1 MAQKIKKTNIFLA
14 LFLSLLTAILGAGIF
29 GLIYG
34 FGYYIYLLSAFQIYL
49 TCVVFLKF
57 IKKIRWWHVLIAL
70 IWGTILSFVLS
81 MLAVCVCEA
90 IFISKDFSYPFVD
103 SFKLL
108 LELWKT
114 DADVQAIMLDRM
126 TQILAMI
133 LIGGAII
140 GIVVI
145 ISTKRQKRLI
155 AQSAETQAPIKQS
168 KKVKAEKN
176 NILDG
181 VYFAIYTY
189 MKSAFDNFA
198 NTKDNETFKVDLKN
212 IVLKYKLN
220 NLQEPTKTELTKL
233 INKNLEKS
241 VGIDKKINETILKFI
256 K

>member
-1 MAQKIKKTNIFLA
+1 
-14 LFLSLLTAILGAGIF
+14 
-29 GLIYG
+29 
-34 FGYYIYLLSAFQIYL
+34 
-49 TCVVFLKF
+49 
-57 IKKIRWWHVLIAL
+57 
-70 IWGTILSFVLS
+70 

-114 DADVQAIMLDRM
+114 DADVKAIMLDRM

-145 ISTKRQKRLI
+145 ISTKRQKKLI

-176 NILDG
+176 SILDG
-181 VYFAIYTY
+181 VYVAIYTD

-220 NLQEPTKTELTKL
+220 SDPGEGE
-233 INKNLEKS
+233 
-241 VGIDKKINETILKFI
+241 KINPRNLITITNDVMNKVVELRDGE
-256 K
+256 